1 MVLLS
6 WGWRGKSKLF
16 LESWEICAR
25 HCMGQL
31 CPEGQELRAVT
42 EVSAWEQDRL
52 GRVVGLSGVQVIWHI
67 HREEMGLR

>member
-1 MVLLS
+1 MLG

-16 LESWEICAR
+16 LESRETCAK

-31 CPEGQELRAVT
+31 CPEGQKLRAVT

-52 GRVVGLSGVQVIWHI
+52 RRVAGLSGVQIIRHG
-67 HREEMGLR
+67 EEIGLR